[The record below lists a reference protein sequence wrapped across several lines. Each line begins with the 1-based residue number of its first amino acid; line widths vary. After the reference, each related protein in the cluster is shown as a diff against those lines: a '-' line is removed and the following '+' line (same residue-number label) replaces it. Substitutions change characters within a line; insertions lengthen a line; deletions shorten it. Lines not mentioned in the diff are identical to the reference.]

1 MISKSIEV
9 EARLMVENF
18 YGESADEIGRHTFP
32 SGHLTEWKN
41 AHSLPTRR
49 ICSFLANSG
58 ELFLPNDSNVNFM
71 RFLCLTVGGYASAKE
86 FCDIVKLSSP
96 ALRKAIVKPYSY
108 MKFAS
113 VEWFE
118 PRLNDGEFDGFFEN
132 LTSGKIEKIN
142 VRRDGNAEIVNVGEG
157 IAFHLT

>member
-1 MISKSIEV
+1 MANKNIET
-9 EARLMVENF
+9 EARQMVENF

-32 SGHLTEWKN
+32 SGRLTEWKN
-41 AHSLPTRR
+41 SHSLPTRR

-58 ELFLPNDSNVNFM
+58 ELFVPNESDVNFV
-71 RFLCLTVGGYASAKE
+71 RLLRLTVGGYASAKE

-96 ALRKAIVKPYSY
+96 ALRKAIVKPYPY

-118 PRLNDGEFDGFFEN
+118 PRLNDGEFEGFFEN
-132 LTSGKIEKIN
+132 LTSGKIEKIT
-142 VRRDGNAEIVNVGEG
+142 VRGDGSAEIVNVGEG